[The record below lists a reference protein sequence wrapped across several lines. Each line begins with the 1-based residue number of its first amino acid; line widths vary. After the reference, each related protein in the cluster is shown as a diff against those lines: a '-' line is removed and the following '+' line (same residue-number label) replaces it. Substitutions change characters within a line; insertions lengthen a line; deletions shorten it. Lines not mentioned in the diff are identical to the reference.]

1 MTEHK
6 QVNREDDLKF
16 CLFFHMMSRKA
27 FKIRGID
34 DFERAL
40 EAIAYSSGKED
51 DTSDESS
58 DSDTDSHYSGDADDV
73 DLDVY
78 PGRQCQWMTLMAVK
92 VIKMMPMKD
101 QVNKIVN

>member
-16 CLFFHMMSRKA
+16 CLFIHMMSRKA

-58 DSDTDSHYSGDADDV
+58 DSDTDSHYSGDDV

-78 PGRQCQWMTLMAVK
+78 PGPAVP
-92 VIKMMPMKD
+92 VDDFNGSESD
-101 QVNKIVN
+101 QDDANEGPGK

>member
-1 MTEHK
+1 
-6 QVNREDDLKF
+6 
-16 CLFFHMMSRKA
+16 MSRKA

-78 PGRQCQWMTLMAVK
+78 QCFWLWK
-92 VIKMMPMKD
+92 KLESDNMKILTTNLVLESARRRGPVD
-101 QVNKIVN
+101 GHQRGSQL

>member
-16 CLFFHMMSRKA
+16 CLFIHMMSRKA

-73 DLDVY
+73 DLGPAVPVDDFNGSESDQDDANEG
-78 PGRQCQWMTLMAVK
+78 PGK
-92 VIKMMPMKD
+92 
-101 QVNKIVN
+101 

>member
-6 QVNREDDLKF
+6 QVNREDGLKF
-16 CLFFHMMSRKA
+16 CLFIHMMSREA

-40 EAIAYSSGKED
+40 EAIAYNSDKED

-78 PGRQCQWMTLMAVK
+78 PGPAVP
-92 VIKMMPMKD
+92 VDDFNGSESD
-101 QVNKIVN
+101 QDDANEGPGK

>member
-16 CLFFHMMSRKA
+16 CLFIHMMSRKA

-40 EAIAYSSGKED
+40 DAIAYNSGKED

-78 PGRQCQWMTLMAVK
+78 PGSAVP
-92 VIKMMPMKD
+92 VDDFNGSESD
-101 QVNKIVN
+101 QDDANEAPGK